1 MDIMEDNELWMTA
14 ESDDI
19 WVAQDAT
26 AGIQTSRFYNLSTLS
41 GIQKEAL
48 APLLE
53 SSLKTISR
61 YHEQG
66 KKLSPSESEKV
77 LMLEQLFKWGHKIF
91 ASPKDFELWLHRPSF
106 GLQERIP
113 FSLLSTI
120 TGIRAVIAELKNIA
134 TGNLS

>member
-1 MDIMEDNELWMTA
+1 MENQELWMTA

-19 WVAQDAT
+19 WVARDAS
-26 AGIQTSRFYNLSTLS
+26 AGLQTSRFYALSSLS

-77 LMLEQLFKWGHKIF
+77 LMLEQLFKWGHQIF
-91 ASPKDFELWLHRPSF
+91 ASPKDFEYWLQRPSF
-106 GLQERIP
+106 GLQNKVP